1 MVLATDGEVS
11 FAFFIY
17 GGLQWGD
24 FNFNIGFRTEENVF
38 MLPEAFSNVTSVSSS
53 SNIDIFGVYLYR
65 IDLGTILEANGMDSV
80 HSSYVASW
88 TICLVF
94 MFDAETTAIYINFSD
109 TRIFVD
115 FVSNNFTVNEGSEF
129 VEVCLSVGVIGNLEL
144 TGPISILLRTSNLF
158 GANDSALGE

>member
-1 MVLATDGEVS
+1 MGSEMCIRD
-11 FAFFIY
+11 
-17 GGLQWGD
+17 
-24 FNFNIGFRTEENVF
+24 R
-38 MLPEAFSNVTSVSSS
+38 
-53 SNIDIFGVYLYR
+53 
-65 IDLGTILEANGMDSV
+65 
-80 HSSYVASW
+80 
-88 TICLVF
+88 
-94 MFDAETTAIYINFSD
+94 FDAETTAIYINFSD